1 MDCHITHKTEAS
13 HKNKVMHLF
22 LWLLE
27 SASWYSEMCGLNF
40 QVDLGEHQPHVIA
53 ISHGLLLLLL
63 LLLPSTAISDDK
75 ATVMC
80 L

>member
-1 MDCHITHKTEAS
+1 MECHITGKTAAS
-13 HKNKVMHLF
+13 HKNKVTHLF
-22 LWLLE
+22 LWQLE
-27 SASWYSEMCGLNF
+27 SARCCSEMCGLNF
-40 QVDLGEHQPHVIA
+40 QVDLGEPPPHVIP
-53 ISHGLLLLLL
+53 ISPELLLLL

>member
-1 MDCHITHKTEAS
+1 MDYHIKHKTAAS
-13 HKNKVMHLF
+13 HKNKVTHLS

-27 SASWYSEMCGLNF
+27 SAIWCSEMCGLNF
-40 QVDLGEHQPHVIA
+40 QVDLGEHPPHVIP
-53 ISHGLLLLLL
+53 ISPELLLP
-63 LLLPSTAISDDK
+63 LLPSTAISDDK